1 MTRPS
6 LHLQD
11 PGVANVPRAVNSECL
26 LRPVDPLTPPVP
38 CRQKRTCLMGLNGPG
53 LMYWY
58 IYIYI
63 YIYIEIDVDIDID
76 IDIHIYICKQLY
88 PIIGFLGDLTTT
100 YED

>member
-1 MTRPS
+1 MPS
-6 LHLQD
+6 S
-11 PGVANVPRAVNSECL
+11 PSRSINSTCAVQAKNW
-26 LRPVDPLTPPVP
+26 
-38 CRQKRTCLMGLNGPG
+38 TCLMGLNGPG

-63 YIYIEIDVDIDID
+63 YIEIDVDIDIDID

>member
-1 MTRPS
+1 
-6 LHLQD
+6 
-11 PGVANVPRAVNSECL
+11 
-26 LRPVDPLTPPVP
+26 
-38 CRQKRTCLMGLNGPG
+38 MGLNGPG
-53 LMYWY
+53 LMYW
-58 IYIYI
+58 YIYI